1 LAERFLCGRQSGAN
15 DFLAAGGP
23 ANNSVRTPLP
33 FPMSAGVAGALL
45 QVVVV
50 PAPLDHWALHVI
62 PLGSLRGCCNWLPS
76 DHRIVPEDTIAT
88 FDINV
93 NTPHRRA
100 PRSVVSNA
108 LDRGIDT

>member
-1 LAERFLCGRQSGAN
+1 MTSSRPVGRRK
-15 DFLAAGGP
+15 P
-23 ANNSVRTPLP
+23 RTDTSPL
-33 FPMSAGVAGALL
+33 SDVGRRLAGALL

-50 PAPLDHWALHVI
+50 PAPLDHWALDVI

-100 PRSVVSNA
+100 PRSVVSNG